1 MVQLLLPFLVL
12 QAAGEL
18 HHYRLNSHY
27 QTKAGRR
34 PIVSVTTCKTATED
48 CFQGRAIRQQSWGTI
63 MEVRLDMARIAPQ
76 AYKAVM
82 ELENFVQ
89 ASELNKQYIY
99 LLKLRTSQIN
109 GCAFCV
115 DLNVKEARKYGL
127 SEQWINLVCVWKETP
142 IFDAKERA
150 LLAWAESVTLLSQ
163 TGVPDAA
170 YDDLTKHFSH
180 DEIAMLTVAV
190 GTINLWNRLAVAFR
204 FQHPIETALAA

>member
-1 MVQLLLPFLVL
+1 MRV
-12 QAAGEL
+12 
-18 HHYRLNSHY
+18 S
-27 QTKAGRR
+27 
-34 PIVSVTTCKTATED
+34 SVTSLD
-48 CFQGRAIRQQSWGTI
+48 RQSWGKI

-89 ASELNKQYIY
+89 ASELDKQYIY

-170 YDDLTKHFSH
+170 YDDLRKYFSS